1 MFYGDV
7 EMELGGERVGMGG
20 LAISFS
26 KIYRFKIGADT
37 VLLYKP
43 PPPLSIWLPH

>member
-20 LAISFS
+20 LAIF
-26 KIYRFKIGADT
+26 FKDIQ
-37 VLLYKP
+37 
-43 PPPLSIWLPH
+43 I